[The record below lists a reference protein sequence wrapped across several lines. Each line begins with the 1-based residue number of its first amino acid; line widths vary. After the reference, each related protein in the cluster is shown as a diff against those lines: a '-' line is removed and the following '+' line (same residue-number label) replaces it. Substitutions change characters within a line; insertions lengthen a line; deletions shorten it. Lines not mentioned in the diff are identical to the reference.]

1 MSNEGTQWVA
11 LIIIPAK
18 AVLVTSNGGVLSISC
33 SLDGEEVAVYAT
45 NGTLIDT
52 TTIENGVAT
61 VATGLSRGTAVIVK
75 IGSKS
80 IKVALN

>member
-1 MSNEGTQWVA
+1 MRVTQWVA

-45 NGTLIDT
+45 NGTLIAT

-61 VATGLSRGTAVIVK
+61 VSTGLSRGTAVIVK